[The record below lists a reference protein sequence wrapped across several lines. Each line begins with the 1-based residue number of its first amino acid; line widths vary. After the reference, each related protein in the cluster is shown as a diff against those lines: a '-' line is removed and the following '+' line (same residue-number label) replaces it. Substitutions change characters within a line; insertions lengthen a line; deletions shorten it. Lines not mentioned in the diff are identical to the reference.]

1 MRRIKKKAVK
11 RAIRDGEKA
20 QNKTVRVKRRCD
32 GLVSVEAFEMI
43 SQGRDL
49 KSCGSLSWEDLL
61 EKPEDLSDFEPD
73 FRAQVRVVPGVIDVL
88 VFPSSVVTEFC
99 DGFSCYSL
107 GLVQRRGE
115 VESSQVKA
123 IRSSRRRMMPPTP
136 LQNSNDTF
144 EEDQEA
150 FVVEDQM
157 WSAKERTIIA
167 RTKQYL
173 EESYSVKVE
182 AEELEELLGPD
193 DVDVDARRILKEAS
207 DAKGCATFETFSSD
221 GLSEFL
227 VASRSRWDKYKRK
240 WNAPWR
246 QNSSASA
253 SEGWVARRPG
263 RNSRESDG
271 VRWKKVYGGSG
282 RLPGTLRPRER

>member
-1 MRRIKKKAVK
+1 
-11 RAIRDGEKA
+11 
-20 QNKTVRVKRRCD
+20 
-32 GLVSVEAFEMI
+32 
-43 SQGRDL
+43 
-49 KSCGSLSWEDLL
+49 
-61 EKPEDLSDFEPD
+61 
-73 FRAQVRVVPGVIDVL
+73 
-88 VFPSSVVTEFC
+88 
-99 DGFSCYSL
+99 
-107 GLVQRRGE
+107 
-115 VESSQVKA
+115 
-123 IRSSRRRMMPPTP
+123 
-136 LQNSNDTF
+136 
-144 EEDQEA
+144 
-150 FVVEDQM
+150 M

-182 AEELEELLGPD
+182 VEELEELLGPD
-193 DVDVDARRILKEAS
+193 DVDEDARRILKEAS

-263 RNSRESDG
+263 TAESRMEFDGKRFLEAVEDNLEHCAHVKGDLDVLESLMEPENLE
-271 VRWKKVYGGSG
+271 VSRYVLKY
-282 RLPGTLRPRER
+282 